1 MEVFLNSSPKS
12 NGINAIGNRLP
23 STLTKTKKSQSELIS
38 EESDSSESSL
48 IIVRVLKRFKEEN
61 LFDFAFSADFKYLL
75 VTSSES
81 VIVFDSTEFLS
92 IASYNRL
99 FKISE
104 VDFDLMLHS
113 RKINFLTSDTFV
125 VTSQGCY

>member
-1 MEVFLNSSPKS
+1 LEVFLNSSPKS
-12 NGINAIGNRLP
+12 NGLNAIGNKVP
-23 STLTKTKKSQSELIS
+23 STPTKTKKSLSELIS

-61 LFDFAFSADFKYLL
+61 LFDFTFSVDFKYLL

-81 VIVFDSTEFLS
+81 VIIFDSTEYLS

-113 RKINFLTSDTFV
+113 RKINFLSSDTFV
-125 VTSQGCY
+125 VISQGSY